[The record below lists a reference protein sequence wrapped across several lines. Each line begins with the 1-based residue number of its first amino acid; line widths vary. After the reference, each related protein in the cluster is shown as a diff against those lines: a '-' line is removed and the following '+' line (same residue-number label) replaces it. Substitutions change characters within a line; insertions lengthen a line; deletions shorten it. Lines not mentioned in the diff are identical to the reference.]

1 MRDGV
6 SHTIEQAAMT
16 LTRGGHA
23 RWRFASPFQAIFG
36 KIDMRVCQ
44 IGKALGILFRESDL
58 VDRKGNTIAKP
69 HELTRAF
76 EQLPPNIELLDKL
89 WHKYRSEYIRTRLRA
104 IRLLW
109 QGYTR
114 QEVIETL
121 TIGQTTMVRWMRLLV
136 EQGVE
141 AGLRQLA
148 SPKKAPKSGKLSY
161 EQQATLIAIIEQK
174 KPTDYGFEQSILSGD
189 ILVKIVEQ
197 EWQITVSDQTIYTI
211 LQRNKISYQRGHRDY
226 EPADPTEQHSYAER
240 LKKSSKRQ
248 KTAKRS
254 SSLMNSGSLTD
265 QPSSMAGHG

>member
-1 MRDGV
+1 M
-6 SHTIEQAAMT
+6 
-16 LTRGGHA
+16 
-23 RWRFASPFQAIFG
+23 
-36 KIDMRVCQ
+36 
-44 IGKALGILFRESDL
+44 
-58 VDRKGNTIAKP
+58 AKP

-161 EQQATLIAIIEQK
+161 EQQAALIAIIEQK
-174 KPTDYGFEQSILSGD
+174 KPTDYGFEQSIFSGD

-197 EWQITVSDQTIYTI
+197 EWQITVSDQTIYNI
-211 LQRNKISYQRGHRDY
+211 LQRNKFSYQRGHRDY
-226 EPADPTEQHSYAER
+226 EPADPDEQHSYAER

-248 KTAKRS
+248 KTVKRS
-254 SSLMNSGSLTD
+254 SSLTNSGSLTD